1 MNEELQSR
9 IDALRE
15 QYDDLLE
22 DVAMTDVTKELADT
36 ATEIAGLPG
45 RVAQIRTA
53 GYAYANYLENKV
65 ETLDR
70 QWTEVRYSVEQA
82 IRSELSSV
90 QTEVAQLDA
99 AWDQLDAAVSA
110 ATGSPPPSSGGM
122 AGGLGAVMRAAVDNA
137 KEEEAAGGGG
147 LLGSLN
153 KAAAEAPKKKSGGGL
168 AGALGGIS
176 AGAVS
181 DAAQNQRI
189 ETLADEVEQAL
200 KAVQAAMSTAKERI
214 RASYGKVPDNVSQT
228 LSQLRDIETYLER
241 AQNATFEW
249 LAGEDVFMVVKA
261 EWKKT
266 GKKKDDPDGFFYIT
280 NQRILMEQSEK
291 KGGFMG
297 FGGKR
302 EEGLLWEAPIGSM
315 QDISFEKK
323 GMFGGIDLI
332 HIQLGAGAPFGD
344 LTIEVKEGIHA
355 KVFAS
360 KLRQA
365 ANGEIAK
372 ERGLEQSDKA
382 LVEAIADLP
391 TTCPVCGATFDQ
403 EITRGMTQLE
413 CAYCGSIVR
422 IEAS

>member
-1 MNEELQSR
+1 MDEVLQAR
-9 IDALRE
+9 IDDLRGE
-15 QYDDLLE
+15 YDDLLE
-22 DVAMTDVTKELADT
+22 EVAMTEVTKELADT

-45 RVAQIRTA
+45 KVKQIRDA
-53 GYAYANYLENKV
+53 GYAYANYLESKV

-70 QWTEVRYSVEQA
+70 QWAEVRHKVEGT
-82 IRSELSSV
+82 IRTEFSRV
-90 QTEVAQLDA
+90 QSEVAQLDA
-99 AWDQLDAAVSA
+99 AWDQLEMAISG
-110 ATGSPPPSSGGM
+110 ATGSSPSSSSSGGLTSM
-122 AGGLGAVMRAAVDNA
+122 LRAAAEGTDQ
-137 KEEEAAGGGG
+137 EQSSGGG
-147 LLGSLN
+147 LLGGLN
-153 KAAAEAPKKKSGGGL
+153 RAAAEMPKKRPSAGL
-168 AGALGGIS
+168 AGALS
-176 AGAVS
+176 AAGAGAA
-181 DAAQNQRI
+181 DAAQDQHI
-189 ETLADEVEQAL
+189 ETLADQVDRAMKEVQQAMRN
-200 KAVQAAMSTAKERI
+200 AQSRV
-214 RASYGKVPDNVSQT
+214 RATYGKVPENVSQT
-228 LSQLRDIETYLER
+228 MSQIRDIETYLER
-241 AQNATFEW
+241 AESATFEW

-302 EEGLLWEAPIGSM
+302 AEDLMWEAPIGSIA
-315 QDISFEKK
+315 DVSFEKK

-332 HIQLGAGAPFGD
+332 HIQFGSGGPFGD
-344 LTIEVKEGIHA
+344 VTIEVKDGLHA

-365 ANGEIAK
+365 TKGDIER
-372 ERGLEQSDKA
+372 ERGLEQTDKA

-422 IEAS
+422 IGAS